1 VLDPAPVRTGVNLYP
16 WDVVGDPMAGE
27 WVAGLGV
34 DEVTLAAAYH
44 ATRAVTP
51 RHPGRRV
58 VTAERTAL
66 YFPADSP
73 GWARPELWPPAQTAC
88 SGADPF
94 GAATADLV
102 AAGLTV
108 NAWAVL
114 LHVDG
119 RVGLGPGPVVVNA
132 YGDSYPWA
140 LCAARPE
147 ARAYAAE
154 LAAATAA
161 RPGISGLELEACGWY
176 GFGHLHSHD
185 KTGGLPAGAAA
196 DFLLSLCFCPAC
208 GRYYTGAGLEPAR
221 LADQVRAALD
231 TATFDPDRP
240 EWTVVGE
247 LLGAGTAAAVL
258 AARRRSGDELRAEV
272 LSAVR
277 AAAGPGLP
285 VLLHAD
291 PLPHRT
297 GAYTGLDPATALAA
311 ADGLVVNGAGDAT
324 PTVRAAA
331 AGARP
336 GSRIVA
342 SLVAVRGLGGRPE
355 RLRAQAAAAVAAGA
369 NELRFYHA
377 GLASGADLAA
387 IADTVAATGHPAAKR

>member
-1 VLDPAPVRTGVNLYP
+1 MAGPSAPRTGVNLYP
-16 WDVVGDPMAGE
+16 WDVVGDPSAGE

-34 DEVTLAAAYH
+34 DEVTLAAVYH
-44 ATRAVTP
+44 ATRALTP
-51 RHPGRRV
+51 RHPGRRI
-58 VTAERTAL
+58 VTAERTAV
-66 YFPADSP
+66 YFPADRV
-73 GWARPELWPPAQTAC
+73 GWVRPELWPPVQTAC
-88 SGADPF
+88 PGTDPF
-94 GAATADLV
+94 GAAVADLV

-119 RVGLGPGPVVVNA
+119 RVGLGIGPVVINA

-154 LAAATAA
+154 LAAVTAA

-185 KTGGLPAGAAA
+185 KTGGLPAGGAV

-208 GRYYTGAGLEPAR
+208 ERGFGGVGLDPGRLR
-221 LADQVRAALD
+221 SQVRGALD
-231 TATFDPDRP
+231 GPPPATDRP
-240 EWTVVGE
+240 EWAVVE
-247 LLGAGTAAAVL
+247 QVLGADTAAAVL
-258 AARRRSGDELRAEV
+258 AARRRAGDELRVDV
-272 LSAVR
+272 LGAVR
-277 AAAGPGLP
+277 AAAGPDLP

-291 PLPHRT
+291 PVPHRT
-297 GAYTGLDPATALAA
+297 GAYTGLDPGTALATV
-311 ADGLVVNGAGDAT
+311 DGLVVNGAGDPTA
-324 PTVRAAA
+324 TVRAAA

-342 SLVAVRGLGGRPE
+342 SLVAVRGLGGQPE
-355 RLRAQAAAAVAAGA
+355 QLPAQAAAALAAGA
-369 NELRFYHA
+369 TELRFYHA
-377 GLASGADLAA
+377 GLAGAVDLAA
-387 IADTVAATGHPAAKR
+387 IAGTVTGVQPAVRR